1 VKPVVVVGGGIVGA
15 CTAFHLARAGTP
27 VTVIFRDAGVTP
39 LSFAWIGAS
48 PPWPGGARDLSE
60 FVLPDWRAL
69 AATVP
74 GVEVD
79 WFGPS
84 ASSDGAV
91 DPARVTR
98 ALLLAARRL
107 GARTVA
113 GASVTAVRDG
123 LVSSTAGQFPASAV
137 VVAAGTGTPALCPQV
152 AVPASPAFRMR
163 LRAPRGLVRAVVATD
178 HFEVREASPGLL
190 LATAP
195 LGADRSPAGL
205 RALAGRT
212 ADRLRTAFG
221 SGSQLLDGDGL
232 RPLDG
237 DGLRPLDGDGL
248 RPLDW
253 AVGERPMPPGGPVIG
268 QVTPGVHV
276 AVMHSAIC
284 LAPVAGRLLAGEI
297 RTGRPSPLLAGCRP
311 G

>member
-1 VKPVVVVGGGIVGA
+1 MKPVVVVGGGIVGA
-15 CTAFHLARAGTP
+15 CVAFHLARAGAA
-27 VTVIFRDAGVTP
+27 VTVVFRDAGVTP
-39 LSFAWIGAS
+39 LSFGWIGAS
-48 PPWPGGARDLSE
+48 PPWPGGAGDLSE
-60 FVLPDWRAL
+60 FVLPDWRDL
-69 AATVP
+69 AAAVP
-74 GVEVD
+74 GVDVD
-79 WFGPS
+79 WPGAVRSGRSDP
-84 ASSDGAV
+84 SDGAV

-107 GARTVA
+107 GARTVS

-123 LVSSTAGQFPASAV
+123 LVSSTAGEFAASAV

-163 LRAPRGLVRAVVATD
+163 LRAPRGLVRAIVATD
-178 HFEVREASPGLL
+178 HFDVREASPGLL

-212 ADRLRTAFG
+212 TDRLRTTFG
-221 SGSQLLDGDGL
+221 NDL
-232 RPLDG
+232 RL
-237 DGLRPLDGDGL
+237 
-248 RPLDW
+248 LDW
-253 AVGERPMPPGGPVIG
+253 AVGDRPMPPCGPVIG

-284 LAPVAGRLLAGEI
+284 LAPVAGRLLAVEI
-297 RTGRPSPLLAGCRP
+297 RTGRPAPRLAACRP
-311 G
+311 AQSRSRP